1 MGFLTGENKDLL
13 KQLAA
18 EKENKEL
25 DADVNLA
32 NSAQQMVDAN
42 KVTMDAQVSSRILQR
57 DERFLNYRIDY
68 DKGVMIKLDRFDYV
82 EPWGE
87 EPICFLDGNKP
98 NVIGEI
104 DMLLSEIYANSMKY
118 GDDLHNSFNELVR
131 VRQSMMG
138 ISRATGKAP
147 KVAKS
152 QYVESNAFVR
162 RDILPK
168 KENKGLL
175 GLGIMGL

>member
-25 DADVNLA
+25 DADVSL
-32 NSAQQMVDAN
+32 AQQSQQLVEPN
-42 KVTMDAQVSSRILQR
+42 KVTMDAQISSLILQR
-57 DERFLNYRIDY
+57 DERFLNYRVDY
-68 DKGVMIKLDRFDYV
+68 DKGLLIKNEKFDYV

-87 EPICFLDGNKP
+87 EPRSFLEGNKP
-98 NVIGEI
+98 NIIGEI
-104 DMLLSEIYANSMKY
+104 DMMLSEIYSHSHKY
-118 GDDLHNSFNELVR
+118 DENLHISFNELVR
-131 VRQSMMG
+131 VRQSMLG

-162 RDILPK
+162 RDMQPK

-175 GLGIMGL
+175 GLGVLGL